1 MMPVNGTPIV
11 RQVMQIFANQGYEDF
26 ILSLGYRKEII
37 VDYFQ
42 NRRDPWNVQL
52 VDTGTE
58 TDTGGRIY
66 NLRDRLKSTFMAT
79 YVDGLADVDLSDL
92 LDFHR
97 SHDGLVTI
105 TSVPLASQYGTIESD
120 PTGRIREFREKPVLR
135 EHWIN
140 AGFFVMEPEVFDLWE
155 GDNLERDVFPNLLK
169 QGVLYSYR
177 HDGRFK
183 SMDTYK
189 DQQDIE
195 RMCNEGNTWWLG
207 PPASARKP
215 RVALAEKRP
224 A

>member
-11 RQVMQIFANQGYEDF
+11 RQVMQIFANQGYEEF

-37 VDYFQ
+37 IDYFQ
-42 NRRDPWNVQL
+42 NRHDAWKVDL

-79 YVDGLADVDLSDL
+79 YVDGLADVNLKEL
-92 LDFHR
+92 LAFHN

-105 TSVPLASQYGTIESD
+105 TSVPLASQYGTIDAE
-120 PTGRIREFREKPVLR
+120 PNGRIREFKEKPVLR

-140 AGFFVMEPEVFDLWE
+140 AGFFVMEPEVFDIWE
-155 GDNLERDVFPNLLK
+155 GENLEREVFPNLLER
-169 QGVLYSYR
+169 GVVYTYR

-195 RMCNEGNTWWLG
+195 RMCSEGDTWWLG
-207 PPASARKP
+207 KKGMSSKPKAQLASSS
-215 RVALAEKRP
+215 L
-224 A
+224 